1 MKNAVATEDG
11 NVRYAIINSPWG
23 ELLVA
28 GNAAGLVRI
37 SFLQG
42 THPRPPEPG
51 WVEDGRFLADARRQ
65 LRAYFASELETFDL
79 SLARQG
85 TPFQQAVWGV
95 LRQIPYGQTIS
106 YGNLASRVGK
116 PSAARAVGAANG
128 ANPVPIVV
136 PCHRVIGADGRLT
149 GYGEGLP
156 IKEDLL
162 RLEGAYP
169 GVPADDAR
177 QLPLGLE

>member
-1 MKNAVATEDG
+1 MNAVTTNDG
-11 NVRYAIINSPWG
+11 TVRYAIMNSTWG
-23 ELLVA
+23 GLLVA
-28 GNAAGLVRI
+28 GSAAGLVRVN
-37 SFLQG
+37 FLQG
-42 THPRPPEPG
+42 AHPKPPEPG
-51 WVEDGRFLADARRQ
+51 WVEDGRFLADALRQ
-65 LRAYFASELETFDL
+65 LRAYFDGELETFQL

-85 TPFQQAVWGV
+85 TPFQQAVWGA
-95 LRQIPYGQTIS
+95 LQEIPYGQMIS
-106 YGNLASRVGK
+106 YGKLAARVGK

-136 PCHRVIGADGRLT
+136 PCHRVIGAGGRLT

-169 GVPADDAR
+169 AAGLDKSR
-177 QLPLGLE
+177 QMDLGLD